1 VTSVQPRAYIAVA
14 MVSLAI
20 AFAASA
26 SPAMAFNP
34 LKPICSAAGLF
45 SGFVGKA
52 CSLVQH
58 GGRLLT
64 ASGKLVT
71 GNVSGAA
78 KSLLGEK
85 GTSIASKATTA
96 LALVAIVAWVAGGA
110 SYVLRETSSVLGETT
125 APQLTSTW
133 FSATYWRVAGIA
145 AVLTLPFLFAAAIQA
160 LVQSDI
166 TLLARA
172 ALGYLPLAALAI
184 AVAAPLTMLLL
195 AASDQLAGVVSS
207 AAGHES
213 GRFLGAQSGLIGALT
228 NASSSPFLAFF
239 LALLTVAAAMGL
251 WIELLMRAAAVYV
264 IVLMLPLAFAAFVWP
279 ARRIWAIRAI
289 ELLIAL
295 ILSKFAIVAVLSL
308 GAAALGQSVHHSV
321 VGILAGA
328 VLLGLAAFAPWALLR
343 LLPLTEI
350 ASAAAGS
357 LRHEGRSALG
367 GAQQADAA
375 ATEGDMWASTAAQMR
390 REAGEAERL
399 DAARAAKEQLDASS
413 PAAGPPAPGSAT
425 TAAPA
430 PGSAT
435 AAAPAPQPVTDD
447 GERERDAKTPNMEEV
462 ASRSVAEG
470 GNGAAASPVAPRVA
484 DAGGTARAERIPGL
498 GPIWQAKN
506 RTWNPVTLGLED
518 SQASEPEQQP
528 AGMRADAE
536 APAGDHPDPSP
547 PPQEPQDGRL

>member
-1 VTSVQPRAYIAVA
+1 MTSVQPRSLIAVA
-14 MVSLAI
+14 LVSVAI

-26 SPAMAFNP
+26 PPAVALNP
-34 LKPICSAAGLF
+34 LKPICSVAGFL

-52 CSLVQH
+52 CSVVQH

-64 ASGKLVT
+64 ASGKLLT

-78 KSLLGEK
+78 KSLLGEN

-96 LALVAIVAWVAGGA
+96 LALVAIVAWVSGGA

-125 APQLTSTW
+125 APQLTTTW

-145 AVLTLPFLFAAAIQA
+145 AVLTLPFLFAAAVQA

-166 TLLARA
+166 VLLARA
-172 ALGYLPLAALAI
+172 ALGYLPVAALAI

-195 AASDQLAGVVSS
+195 AASDQLAEVVSS
-207 AAGHES
+207 AAGHGS
-213 GRFLGAQSGLIGALT
+213 GRFLDGQSGLIGSLT

-279 ARRIWAIRAI
+279 ARRIWAIRAV
-289 ELLIAL
+289 ELLVAL

-308 GAAALGQSVHHSV
+308 GAAALGESVHHSV
-321 VGILAGA
+321 VGILAGV

-343 LLPLTEI
+343 LLPLTEV

-367 GAQQADAA
+367 GARHADAA
-375 ATEGDMWASTAAQMR
+375 ATEGDVWASTAAQMR

-399 DAARAAKEQLDASS
+399 DAALAAKERLDAPTGSAPASAEPS
-413 PAAGPPAPGSAT
+413 PVAAEATEASAAAGAPGSTAT
-425 TAAPA
+425 APPRA
-430 PGSAT
+430 GGSAAT
-435 AAAPAPQPVTDD
+435 AEPPGPPSPRTTD
-447 GERERDAKTPNMEEV
+447 
-462 ASRSVAEG
+462 
-470 GNGAAASPVAPRVA
+470 A
-484 DAGGTARAERIPGL
+484 DGTAPAERIPGL

-506 RTWNPVTLGLED
+506 RAWNPVTLGLED
-518 SQASEPEQQP
+518 SRVPEPEQP
-528 AGMRADAE
+528 AGPQADAD
-536 APAGDHPDPSP
+536 APTADQPDPSP
-547 PPQEPQDGRL
+547 PPQEPEDGRL

>member
-1 VTSVQPRAYIAVA
+1 VTGLQPRAYIAVA
-14 MVSLAI
+14 LVSAAF

-26 SPAMAFNP
+26 TPATAFNP

-45 SGFVGKA
+45 SGFAGKA
-52 CSLVQH
+52 CSVVQH

-71 GNVSGAA
+71 GDFSGAA
-78 KSLLGEK
+78 KSLLGEG
-85 GTSIASKATTA
+85 GTAIASKATTA

-110 SYVLRETSSVLGETT
+110 GYVLRETSSVLGKTT

-166 TLLARA
+166 VLLARA

-195 AASDQLAGVVSS
+195 AASDQLAGVASS
-207 AAGHES
+207 AAGHQS
-213 GRFLGAQSGLIGALT
+213 GHFLSEQSGLVGSLT
-228 NASSSPFLAFF
+228 SASSSPFLGFF

-279 ARRIWAIRAI
+279 ARRIWAIRAV
-289 ELLIAL
+289 EVLIAL

-308 GAAALGQSVHHSV
+308 GAAALGQSVDHSI
-321 VGILAGA
+321 VGILAGV

-343 LLPLTEI
+343 LLPLTEV

-357 LRHEGRSALG
+357 LRHEGRSALA
-367 GAQQADAA
+367 GARQADAA
-375 ATEGDMWASTAAQMR
+375 ATESDGWASKAAQMR

-399 DAARAAKEQLDASS
+399 DAALAAKEELDAPVGS
-413 PAAGPPAPGSAT
+413 AAGPAEAAAATSPTTVEPPASPAPGPADAAG
-425 TAAPA
+425 AAP
-430 PGSAT
+430 
-435 AAAPAPQPVTDD
+435 
-447 GERERDAKTPNMEEV
+447 
-462 ASRSVAEG
+462 
-470 GNGAAASPVAPRVA
+470 
-484 DAGGTARAERIPGL
+484 ERIPGL
-498 GPIWQAKN
+498 PPMWQAKN
-506 RTWNPVTLGLED
+506 RTWTPVTLGLED
-518 SQASEPEQQP
+518 SPASEPDRQP
-528 AGMRADAE
+528 AGRQADAA
-536 APAGDHPDPSP
+536 APTGDHADPSP
-547 PPQEPQDGRL
+547 PPQEPGDGRL

>member
-1 VTSVQPRAYIAVA
+1 
-14 MVSLAI
+14 
-20 AFAASA
+20 
-26 SPAMAFNP
+26 MAFNP
-34 LKPICSAAGLF
+34 LKPICSAAGFF
-45 SGFVGKA
+45 SGLVGKA
-52 CSLVQH
+52 CSVVQH
-58 GGRLLT
+58 SGRLLT

-78 KSLLGEK
+78 KSLLGEN

-96 LALVAIVAWVAGGA
+96 LALVAIVAWVSGGA

-125 APQLTSTW
+125 APQLTTTW

-145 AVLTLPFLFAAAIQA
+145 AVLTLPFLFAAALQA

-166 TLLARA
+166 VLLARA

-207 AAGHES
+207 AAGHDS
-213 GRFLGAQSGLIGALT
+213 GRFLDGQSGLIGSLT

-239 LALLTVAAAMGL
+239 LALLTVAAAIGL

-279 ARRIWAIRAI
+279 ARRIWAIRAV

-308 GAAALGQSVHHSV
+308 GAAALGESVHHSV
-321 VGILAGA
+321 VGILTGA

-343 LLPLTEI
+343 LLPLTEV

-367 GAQQADAA
+367 GARQADAA
-375 ATEGDMWASTAAQMR
+375 ATEGDVWGSTAAQMR
-390 REAGEAERL
+390 REAGEAEKLDAALAAKERL
-399 DAARAAKEQLDASS
+399 DAPAGSAPASEEPS
-413 PAAGPPAPGSAT
+413 PAATEVS

-430 PGSAT
+430 AAGATATAPSRVGGSTATAPARPAGSAAT
-435 AAAPAPQPVTDD
+435 AEPPVSPAPGATETDAPA
-447 GERERDAKTPNMEEV
+447 
-462 ASRSVAEG
+462 
-470 GNGAAASPVAPRVA
+470 SP
-484 DAGGTARAERIPGL
+484 AERIPGL

-506 RTWNPVTLGLED
+506 RTWNQVTLGLED
-518 SQASEPEQQP
+518 SRVSEPEQQP
-528 AGMRADAE
+528 TGAQADAD
-536 APAGDHPDPSP
+536 APTGDQPDPSP
-547 PPQEPQDGRL
+547 PPQEPEDGRL

>member
-1 VTSVQPRAYIAVA
+1 VTGVHPRAYMAAALVSVAV
-14 MVSLAI
+14 

-26 SPAMAFNP
+26 PPAMAIS
-34 LKPICSAAGLF
+34 LKPVCSVAEF
-45 SGFVGKA
+45 ISGFAGKA
-52 CSLVQH
+52 CSVVQH

-71 GNVSGAA
+71 GDVSGAA
-78 KSLLGEK
+78 KSLLGGS

-110 SYVLRETSSVLGETT
+110 SYVLRHTSSVLGETT

-160 LVQSDI
+160 LVQSDPV
-166 TLLARA
+166 LLARA
-172 ALGYLPLAALAI
+172 ALGYLPVAALAI

-207 AAGHES
+207 AAGHDS
-213 GRFLGAQSGLIGALT
+213 GRFLDGQSGLIGSLT
-228 NASSSPFLAFF
+228 SASSSPFLAFF

-279 ARRIWAIRAI
+279 ARRIWAIRAV

-308 GAAALGQSVHHSV
+308 GAAALGESVHHSI
-321 VGILAGA
+321 VGFLAGA
-328 VLLGLAAFAPWALLR
+328 VLLVLAAFAPWALLR
-343 LLPLTEI
+343 LLPLTEV

-357 LRHEGRSALG
+357 LRHEGRAALG
-367 GAQQADAA
+367 GARQADAA
-375 ATEGDMWASTAAQMR
+375 ATEGDIWASKAAQMR

-399 DAARAAKEQLDASS
+399 DAALAAKERLDA
-413 PAAGPPAPGSAT
+413 PAGS
-425 TAAPA
+425 
-430 PGSAT
+430 
-435 AAAPAPQPVTDD
+435 AAAPAEPSGSAATAAPTQQPPANSGD
-447 GERERDAKTPNMEEV
+447 RERDANAPNMEEV
-462 ASRSVAEG
+462 ASRSAADD
-470 GNGAAASPVAPRVA
+470 GNG
-484 DAGGTARAERIPGL
+484 ERIPGL

-506 RTWNPVTLGLED
+506 RTWNPVVLGLED
-518 SQASEPEQQP
+518 PRAIEPEQQP
-528 AGMRADAE
+528 AGPQADA
-536 APAGDHPDPSP
+536 AAGTGDHPDPSP
-547 PPQEPQDGRL
+547 PPQEPEDGRL